1 VKRAQCL
8 GFKHDKV
15 RLLSRGPRLAAPDA
29 PRFLGRQPGGSLDD
43 VLGGMADRGHLQ
55 HRLLDA
61 HRVPAYAWDGPV
73 VDQHRVVP
81 WSAVKLRKAFK
92 GADDAEIERQL
103 RIGREFVDRLAGR
116 TFGDDLPSAYELSQL
131 GRWQGAGKD
140 DVWIGKLVML
150 GSAWLGILRL

>member
-1 VKRAQCL
+1 
-8 GFKHDKV
+8 
-15 RLLSRGPRLAAPDA
+15 
-29 PRFLGRQPGGSLDD
+29 
-43 VLGGMADRGHLQ
+43 
-55 HRLLDA
+55 
-61 HRVPAYAWDGPV
+61 
-73 VDQHRVVP
+73 
-81 WSAVKLRKAFK
+81 
-92 GADDAEIERQL
+92 L